1 MGPTQDTEQ
10 GAVVKVF
17 VWKRTW
23 QTQGRLSF
31 KISGYKILM
40 DLFQMINARPGFSS
54 DGKFWLVPQ
63 EHSVANQYDDNDLDV
78 AYYTQVRNGK
88 TVYRVM

>member
-1 MGPTQDTEQ
+1 
-10 GAVVKVF
+10 
-17 VWKRTW
+17 
-23 QTQGRLSF
+23 
-31 KISGYKILM
+31 
-40 DLFQMINARPGFSS
+40 MINARPGFSS